1 MQAKGKDWKTGV
13 GMGDVVAGQ
22 QLGFNGLHAALH
34 WLAGELGKLAGGAL
48 AAGNAGGRSSTEPA
62 GLRLGTQ
69 TKGGLD
75 PHGQG
80 IGDEGMVV
88 LWWQPLRITDPLGQ
102 IGDKGGIAGITLGG
116 GPLQR
121 FTNNAFGFDLI
132 SQQRSGHARNLL
144 LLFGESPLAGQRG

>member
-1 MQAKGKDWKTGV
+1 M
-13 GMGDVVAGQ
+13 
-22 QLGFNGLHAALH
+22 
-34 WLAGELGKLAGGAL
+34 AGGAL
-48 AAGNAGGRSSTEPA
+48 GAGSADGRSSTQPA
-62 GLRLGTQ
+62 GLRLGSQ

-88 LWWQPLRITDPLGQ
+88 LRWQPMGITEPLGQ
-102 IGDKGGIAGITLGG
+102 IGDKGGIAGVALGG

-121 FTNNAFGFDLI
+121 FTNHAFWFHLI